1 MTTALLILD
10 ARILVLLLPP
20 ALLGTC
26 NFRLSTRKPTDVGD
40 GPIIDIPETPVKT
53 ANGKFSL
60 VLHTLGPHLT
70 PGSESLRNTTS
81 PSSRRS
87 RKLFHIND
95 DDESKLA
102 PLVIL
107 CNL

>member
-10 ARILVLLLPP
+10 ARILALLLPP

-40 GPIIDIPETPVKT
+40 GPITPETPVKT
-53 ANGKFSL
+53 ANGKFPS
-60 VLHTLGPHLT
+60 VPHTLELYLT
-70 PGSESLRNTTS
+70 PGSESLRNTTP

-87 RKLFHIND
+87 RKLFHIHD

-102 PLVIL
+102 PLVIS